1 MMMMM
6 MMTAG
11 RRETPEIA
19 VVGEVLYH
27 LACSNSLCSQIPWPR
42 AAASRSSGGDPALPP
57 RLVIANP
64 GVCGR
69 GAGGGNGCSLP
80 LSHCHTASHTAF

>member
-1 MMMMM
+1 MMMIMMMMM

-27 LACSNSLCSQIPWPR
+27 LTSQ
-42 AAASRSSGGDPALPP
+42 ALP
-57 RLVIANP
+57 LVLRWWAP
-64 GVCGR
+64 V
-69 GAGGGNGCSLP
+69 P
-80 LSHCHTASHTAF
+80 AFAAMHIRPARTFQWESIIHSCCMIDNRA

>member
-1 MMMMM
+1 MMMIMMMMMM

-27 LACSNSLCSQIPWPR
+27 CDVRCCRHHDLMPSAVTR
-42 AAASRSSGGDPALPP
+42 
-57 RLVIANP
+57 
-64 GVCGR
+64 
-69 GAGGGNGCSLP
+69 
-80 LSHCHTASHTAF
+80 

>member
-1 MMMMM
+1 MIMMMMM

-27 LACSNSLCSQIPWPR
+27 LASLYKQ
-42 AAASRSSGGDPALPP
+42 
-57 RLVIANP
+57 
-64 GVCGR
+64 
-69 GAGGGNGCSLP
+69 SL
-80 LSHCHTASHTAF
+80 LTGQTRESTENKGICYDSA